1 MNVDAITAI
10 CAVVIALA
18 SLVVTLMEARTSREH
33 SRQSVRPVLQI
44 VRTRLHTDKQTGLK
58 IKNVGLGPAV
68 IVGTRVKLD
77 GHPIG
82 GWNRDTFTQLVGVN
96 KPTPFFSS
104 LYDDAVIPSGDEQ
117 FLILID
123 PFKEWRHSWFW
134 DLIANRITLEVRY
147 ESIYG
152 GEDFTV
158 SKHPR

>member
-1 MNVDAITAI
+1 MDVNSVTAI

-18 SLVVTLMEARTSREH
+18 SLAVTLTEARASREH

-44 VRTRLHTDKQTGLK
+44 IRTKLHNDKRTGLK
-58 IKNVGLGPAV
+58 IRNVGLGPAV
-68 IVGTRVKLD
+68 ITGTTVRLD
-77 GHPIG
+77 GDPVG
-82 GWNRDTFTQLVGVN
+82 RWDRETFALLIGVN

-104 LYDDAVIPSGDEQ
+104 LYDDSVIPPNSEQ

-123 PFKEWRHSWFW
+123 PFKERRHSWFW
-134 DLIANRITLEVRY
+134 NLIANRLTLEVRY

-152 GEDFTV
+152 GEGFTI